1 MKPLQAL
8 LALFAC
14 VFLPLHA
21 ASLADLTYAT
31 TDGKISI
38 IDCDGAAKGKLVI
51 PDTIDGKPV
60 TSIGTSAFNSS
71 GLASIAIPDSVTSI
85 GGSAFLGCTSLTSI
99 TIPDSVTRIG
109 GHAFLDCTSLT
120 NITIPDGVTKIEKGA
135 FTGCINLPKIEVG
148 EKNLNYTDV
157 NGVLF
162 DKRKILL
169 LNYPAGKSDTTYTI
183 PDSVTTI
190 GGWAFHNCASL
201 TSITIPDS
209 VTSIGDQAFYLCTS
223 LKSITIPDSV
233 TSIENWTFL
242 NCTGLTSI
250 AIPSSVTNIRQEAF
264 AKCTKLTE
272 IMFQGAAPTVVDANT
287 FKGVAD
293 DAIAF
298 VTPKALKSFGEVGD
312 KWNGLTLKIGSASIA
327 TDPKKVA
334 AGHSD
339 EKELILLSSHL
350 NTVEVDFP
358 VLLKKRED
366 WKISR
371 ISAQLKIDT
380 AYLTSLKK
388 LKTSMVQKGEIA
400 AARAIDQAIK
410 GGTRTDDEP
419 AVLTKSRQVRYDALL
434 AAMKPIDQQYWK
446 DLKKLKEEV
455 QSQGDLERIEIV
467 LSEITRVLA
476 PYK

>member
-38 IDCDGAAKGKLVI
+38 TNCDTAAKGKLVI

-60 TSIGTSAFNSS
+60 TK
-71 GLASIAIPDSVTSI
+71 I
-85 GGSAFLGCTSLTSI
+85 GGDTFRSCASLTSI
-99 TIPDSVTRIG
+99 TIPDGITSIG
-109 GHAFLDCTSLT
+109 SSAFLDCTSLT
-120 NITIPDGVTKIEKGA
+120 NITIPDSVEIIGDGA
-135 FTGCINLPKIEVG
+135 FAGCINLPKIEVG
-148 EKNLNYTDV
+148 EKNRKYTDV

-162 DKRKILL
+162 DKKKTLL
-169 LNYPAGKSDTTYTI
+169 LNYPAGKPDTTYKIPDDVTSIRTYAFYRSLNLISVTI
-183 PDSVTTI
+183 PDSVTSVKSDAFYKCTNLTNVTI
-190 GGWAFHNCASL
+190 GNGVTSIGRVAFGNCSSL
-201 TSITIPDS
+201 TSITIPDG
-209 VTSIGDQAFYLCTS
+209 VTSIGEWAFGGCS
-223 LKSITIPDSV
+223 A
-233 TSIENWTFL
+233 
-242 NCTGLTSI
+242 LTSI
-250 AIPSSVTNIRQEAF
+250 TF
-264 AKCTKLTE
+264 LGT
-272 IMFQGAAPTVVDANT
+272 APTVDADT

-293 DAIAF
+293 DAIAL

-446 DLKKLKEEV
+446 DLKKLKEDV

>member
-1 MKPLQAL
+1 MKLLQAL

-14 VFLPLHA
+14 AFLPLHA

-38 IDCDGAAKGKLVI
+38 TNCDTAAKGKLVI

-60 TSIGTSAFNSS
+60 TK
-71 GLASIAIPDSVTSI
+71 I
-85 GGSAFLGCTSLTSI
+85 GGDTFRSCASLTSI
-99 TIPDSVTRIG
+99 TIPDGITSIG
-109 GHAFLDCTSLT
+109 SSAFLDCTSLT
-120 NITIPDGVTKIEKGA
+120 NITIPDSVEIIGDGA
-135 FTGCINLPKIEVG
+135 FAGCINLPKIEVG
-148 EKNLNYTDV
+148 EKNRKYTDV

-162 DKRKILL
+162 DKKKTLL
-169 LNYPAGKSDTTYTI
+169 LNYPAGKPDTTYKIPDDVTSIRTYAFYRSLNLISVTI
-183 PDSVTTI
+183 PDSVTSVKSDAFYKCTNLTNVTI
-190 GGWAFHNCASL
+190 GNGVTSIGRVAFGNCSSL
-201 TSITIPDS
+201 TSITIPDG
-209 VTSIGDQAFYLCTS
+209 VTSIGEWAFGGCS
-223 LKSITIPDSV
+223 A
-233 TSIENWTFL
+233 
-242 NCTGLTSI
+242 LTSI
-250 AIPSSVTNIRQEAF
+250 TF
-264 AKCTKLTE
+264 LGT
-272 IMFQGAAPTVVDANT
+272 APTVDADT

-293 DAIAF
+293 DAIAL

-446 DLKKLKEEV
+446 DLKKLKEDV